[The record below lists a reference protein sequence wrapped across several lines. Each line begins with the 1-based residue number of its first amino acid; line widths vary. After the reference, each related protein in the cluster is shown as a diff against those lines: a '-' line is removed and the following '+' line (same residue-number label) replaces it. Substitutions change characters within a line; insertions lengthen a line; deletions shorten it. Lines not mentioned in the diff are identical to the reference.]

1 MSLGGGVWE
10 GGGLKVS
17 PPPYDIFVK
26 GYPILEKNGIS
37 EEILYF
43 FG

>member
-1 MSLGGGVWE
+1 M

-17 PPPYDIFVK
+17 PPPYEIFVK
-26 GYPILEKNGIS
+26 GYPFWNNGILEENFD
-37 EEILYF
+37 F